1 MDYFEKLERL
11 RAAYATLELP
21 YNVTSKEEIRKAYK
35 NLALKHHPDKGG
47 ALGAFQKVKA
57 AYDFLE
63 EHAMS
68 DVPAY
73 RPQQHRS
80 HFNPAHTQQ
89 SRIGGS

>member
-11 RAAYATLELP
+11 RAAYVTLELP
-21 YNVTSKEEIRKAYK
+21 HNVTSKEEIRKAYK

-47 ALGAFQKVKA
+47 ALGAFQKVKV
-57 AYDFLE
+57 AYDVRCTSLSTPT
-63 EHAMS
+63 A
-68 DVPAY
+68 
-73 RPQQHRS
+73 S